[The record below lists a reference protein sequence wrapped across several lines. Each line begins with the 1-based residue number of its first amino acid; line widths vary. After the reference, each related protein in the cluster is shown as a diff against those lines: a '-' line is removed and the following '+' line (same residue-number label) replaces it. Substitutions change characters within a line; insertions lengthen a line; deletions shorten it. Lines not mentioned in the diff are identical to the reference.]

1 MRYRGKRIFRLLQ
14 VSRAGLFSDLSA
26 GDTCPLRIPVTQL
39 LIKYAYQGAWMSGK
53 GIGLLCRDLSDGLR
67 FPPQISHEE
76 TAPFRQS
83 HPKNPLAPISLPV
96 LFLYCIQRIEKFLRK
111 VSYITGLT
119 QKLEGYYLLI
129 KNKKHKGIRRGCD

>member
-1 MRYRGKRIFRLLQ
+1 MWYRGKRVFRLLQ

-39 LIKYAYQGAWMSGK
+39 LIKYAYQGDWMSSK
-53 GIGLLCRDLSDGLR
+53 GLCLFCRNFRDGLR

-83 HPKNPLAPISLPV
+83 HPKNPLVPISLPV
-96 LFLYCIQRIEKFLRK
+96 LLLYCIQIRQKLLCK
-111 VSYITGLT
+111 VSEVRLT
-119 QKLEGYYLLI
+119 
-129 KNKKHKGIRRGCD
+129 

>member
-1 MRYRGKRIFRLLQ
+1 MRYRGKRAFRLLQ

-39 LIKYAYQGAWMSGK
+39 LIKYAYQGAWISGK
-53 GIGLLCRDLSDGLR
+53 GVCLFCRDFRDGLR

-83 HPKNPLAPISLPV
+83 HPSCLPFQTSTSAFQ
-96 LFLYCIQRIEKFLRK
+96 LFLTQRQYQCYKTQAQKIHKKRISTLCILF
-111 VSYITGLT
+111 
-119 QKLEGYYLLI
+119 KLI
-129 KNKKHKGIRRGCD
+129 